1 MPRIHSLPWLAATG
15 MWLAVAAQPLGSQQP
30 TFRSGT
36 DLIAVDVQVVDADG
50 RPLTRLRPDQ
60 FEVSIHGEPR
70 SVLSVDLLRMVRGNS
85 WNGIVQDASAA
96 AIDPNA
102 DVPGRVFVL
111 AVDVMSFRP
120 PSLERLLKE
129 ARQFVNAL
137 EPEDVVAIYPF
148 PFEGV
153 TTLTTDRSQVV
164 LALERLVGTRD
175 RFIADGGTFGLNPSD
190 IVDLSTVSPTQTLDS
205 LRQHRVTDICA
216 ASSDPEVCGRSVIA
230 EARML
235 AQMED
240 GDVTQR
246 LASFRALLTA
256 LSGSPHRKT
265 VVLVTGG
272 MVSADRPGGRPDI
285 GAELGTLVGQEAARA
300 NATVY
305 ALFVDTRRTELGSAA
320 LGTRPRTT
328 DNRGRDTALLSR
340 PIERL
345 VDPSGGA
352 MFSIGQSAR
361 RAFDRILAESST
373 YYVLGVEPRFEDRD
387 GRPRELQVRIQNLPH
402 GASVRARSWVIVPP
416 PTPLRALP
424 PGGLDSPVLQK
435 STKS

>member
-1 MPRIHSLPWLAATG
+1 MPRRHSLPLLAVTG
-15 MWLAVAAQPLGSQQP
+15 VWLAVAAQPLVSQQP
-30 TFRSGT
+30 TFRLDT
-36 DLIAVDVQVVDADG
+36 DLIAVDVQVVDEDG
-50 RPLTRLRPDQ
+50 RPLTGLRRDQ
-60 FEVSIHGEPR
+60 FEVSIQGESR
-70 SVLSVDLLRMVRGNS
+70 SVLSVDLLRMVRGTS
-85 WNGIVQDASAA
+85 WSSLVDRASVPPV
-96 AIDPNA
+96 DPKA

-120 PSLERLLKE
+120 QGLERLLKE

-164 LALERLVGTRD
+164 LALERLVGTRE
-175 RFIADGGTFGLNPSD
+175 RFIADGGTYGLHPSD
-190 IVDLSTVSPTQTLDS
+190 IVDLSTVSTTQTLDA

-265 VVLVTGG
+265 VVLISGG
-272 MVSADRPGGRPDI
+272 MVSSDRPGGRPDI

-305 ALFVDTRRTELGSAA
+305 ALFADTRRMELGSAA
-320 LGTRPRTT
+320 LGARPRTS
-328 DNRGRDTALLSR
+328 DNRGRDIALLGR
-340 PIERL
+340 PLERL

-361 RAFDRILAESST
+361 HALERILAESSA
-373 YYVLGVEPRFEDRD
+373 YYVLGVEPRLEDRD
-387 GRPRELQVRIQNLPH
+387 GRPRELQVRIPNLPR
-402 GASVRARSWVIVPP
+402 GASVRARSWVIIPR
-416 PTPLRALP
+416 PTPLRPSTPAVV
-424 PGGLDSPVLQK
+424 PG
-435 STKS
+435 